1 MSGIVSELEASEFK
15 TLVLLHERG
24 ECTVDEWPVLQVCRQ
39 LERVGLVESRL
50 NGRRWR
56 ITDAGKA
63 AIGKLDS

>member
-1 MSGIVSELEASEFK
+1 VSDLVSELTAPQFK
-15 TLVLLHERG
+15 LLNLLRLNG
-24 ECTVDEWPVLQVCRQ
+24 ECTVDEWPVLRVCRQ

-50 NGRRWR
+50 GGRRWR